1 MAYVGSQYGII
12 DHNKITKI
20 FVGADVL
27 AIITQSGGGAMLVRL
42 PSSSRSDKYS
52 PLTSQCALS

>member
-42 PSSSRSDKYS
+42 RSSRDW
-52 PLTSQCALS
+52 TSTRH